1 MLQYVVQRLLLL
13 VPTFLGIT
21 FLAYAIML
29 LAPGDPV
36 DLFFAGGVAGGGEGM
51 STDRL
56 AEVAEAKEKLRQEL
70 GLDRSVPVQYGL
82 WLGRLLRGD
91 LGISFKDRRPVWGKI
106 KERLP
111 VTIVL
116 NVLSIFLTYLIAIP
130 LGIYSAVR
138 TGSRIDQISTLA
150 VFMLYSLP
158 SFWVGTLII
167 IFFCGGDF
175 LAWFP
180 PGGLRSLAHESS
192 WPLAD
197 RLLDYSHHLAMPL
210 LCTTYTAFAA
220 LSRFMRTSMLE
231 NARMDFIR
239 TARAKG
245 VSEPVVILKHML
257 RNSLIPVITILAGLL
272 PALIGGSV
280 IIETIFS
287 IPGIGQLSYQAV
299 LARDYP
305 VVIAIFAAG
314 SFLTILGILLSDLAL
329 AWVDPRIHF
338 GGGRS

>member
-1 MLQYVVQRLLLL
+1 LFQYIVQRLLLL

-21 FLAYAIML
+21 FIAYAIML

-36 DLFFAGGVAGGGEGM
+36 DLFFAGGLGAGGEGM

-56 AEVAEAKEKLRQEL
+56 AEVAEEKEALRREL
-70 GLDRSVPVQYGL
+70 GLDRSIPVQYGM
-82 WLGRLLRGD
+82 WLGRLLKGD
-91 LGISFKDRRPVWGKI
+91 LGKSFKDKRPVWGKI
-106 KERLP
+106 TERMP

-138 TGSRIDQISTLA
+138 TGSRLDQISTLA

-175 LAWFP
+175 FAWFP
-180 PGGLRSLAHESS
+180 PGGLRSLAHEVS
-192 WPLAD
+192 WPWTA
-197 RLLDYSHHLAMPL
+197 RIGDYLYHLAMPL

-231 NARMDFIR
+231 NARQDFIR

-272 PALIGGSV
+272 PALIGGSI

-287 IPGIGQLSYQAV
+287 IPGIGQLGFQSV

-305 VVIAIFAAG
+305 VVIALFAAS

-338 GGGRS
+338 GGGRG

>member
-1 MLQYVVQRLLLL
+1 VLQYVVQRLLLL
-13 VPTFLGIT
+13 IPTFLGVT

-29 LAPGDPV
+29 AAPGDPV
-36 DLFFAGGVAGGGEGM
+36 DLFFAGGLAAGAEGI
-51 STDRL
+51 STERR
-56 AEVAEAKEKLRQEL
+56 AEVQKAKEELRRDL
-70 GLDRSVPVQYGL
+70 GLDRPIPVQYAL
-82 WLGRLLRGD
+82 WLSRLLSGD
-91 LGISFKDRRPVWGKI
+91 LGTSFRDRQPVWDKI
-106 KERLP
+106 ATRLP
-111 VTIVL
+111 VTVTL
-116 NVLSIFLTYLIAIP
+116 NVLSILLTYLIAIP

-138 TGSRIDQISTLA
+138 TGSFFDQLSTLT

-175 LAWFP
+175 FAWFP
-180 PGGLRSLAHESS
+180 PGGLRSLDHHAG
-192 WPLAD
+192 WPFWQRLAD
-197 RLLDYSHHLAMPL
+197 YAVHLAMPL
-210 LCTTYTAFAA
+210 LCMTYSGFAA

-231 NARMDFIR
+231 NARQDYIR

-272 PALIGGSV
+272 PALIGGTV

-287 IPGIGQLSYQAV
+287 VPGIGQLAFQSV

-305 VVIAIFAAG
+305 VVIAIFAAS

-338 GGGRS
+338 GGSRA

>member
-1 MLQYVVQRLLLL
+1 LLQYVAQRLLLL
-13 VPTFLGIT
+13 VPTFLGVT

-29 LAPGDPV
+29 MAPGDPV
-36 DLFFAGGVAGGGEGM
+36 DLFFAGGIAGGGEGI

-56 AEVAEAKEKLRQEL
+56 AEVQEAKQALRRDL
-70 GLDRSVPVQYGL
+70 GLDRPIPVQYAL
-82 WLGRLLRGD
+82 WLSRLLRGD
-91 LGISFKDRRPVWGKI
+91 LGESFKDRAPVWDKVRD
-106 KERLP
+106 RLP

-116 NVLSIFLTYLIAIP
+116 NVLSLVLTYVIAIP

-138 TGSRIDQISTLA
+138 TGSRLDQISTLT

-167 IFFCGGDF
+167 IFLCGGDF

-180 PGGLRSLAHESS
+180 PGGLRSLAHDAS
-192 WPLAD
+192 WPLLQRMAD
-197 RLLDYSHHLAMPL
+197 YTYHLAMPL
-210 LCTTYTAFAA
+210 LCTTYAAFAA

-231 NARMDFIR
+231 NARQDFIR

-245 VSEPVVILKHML
+245 VSEPMVILKHML

-272 PALIGGSV
+272 PALIGGSI

-287 IPGIGQLSYQAV
+287 VPGIGQLSYQSV

-305 VVIAIFAAG
+305 VVIALFAAS
-314 SFLTILGILLSDLAL
+314 SFLTIVGILLSDLAL

-338 GGGRS
+338 GRSSA

>member
-1 MLQYVVQRLLLL
+1 LLQYVAQRLLLL
-13 VPTFLGIT
+13 VPTFIGVT

-29 LAPGDPV
+29 MAPGDPV
-36 DLFFAGGVAGGGEGM
+36 DLFFAGGIAGGGEGI
-51 STDRL
+51 STDRM
-56 AEVAEAKEKLRQEL
+56 AEVQEAKEELRRDL
-70 GLDRSVPVQYGL
+70 GLDRPIPVQYAL
-82 WLGRLLRGD
+82 WVSRLVRGD
-91 LGISFKDRRPVWGKI
+91 LGISFKDRAPVWGKI
-106 KERLP
+106 RERLP
-111 VTIVL
+111 VTIA
-116 NVLSIFLTYLIAIP
+116 LSVASLLITFLIAIP

-138 TGSRIDQISTLA
+138 TGSRLDQISTLT

-158 SFWVGTLII
+158 SFWVGTLIL
-167 IFFCGGDF
+167 IFLCGGDY

-180 PGGLRSLAHESS
+180 PGGIRSLAHDPS
-192 WPLAD
+192 WPLRERAS
-197 RLLDYSHHLAMPL
+197 DYLYHLAMPL
-210 LCTTYTAFAA
+210 LCTTYASFAA

-231 NARMDFIR
+231 NARQDFIR

-257 RNSLIPVITILAGLL
+257 RNSLIPVITILGGVL

-287 IPGIGQLSYQAV
+287 VPGIGQLSYQSV

-314 SFLTILGILLSDLAL
+314 SFLTILGILLADLAL

-338 GGGRS
+338 GRSRA

>member
-1 MLQYVVQRLLLL
+1 LLQYVAQRLLLL

-29 LAPGDPV
+29 MAPGDPV
-36 DLFFAGGVAGGGEGM
+36 DLFFAGGIGGGGEGI

-56 AEVAEAKEKLRQEL
+56 AEVQEAKEALRRDL
-70 GLDRSVPVQYGL
+70 GLDRSIPVQYAL
-82 WLGRLLRGD
+82 WLSRLLRGD
-91 LGISFKDRRPVWGKI
+91 LGTSFKDRAPVWDKI
-106 KERLP
+106 RERLP
-111 VTIVL
+111 VTIAL
-116 NVLSIFLTYLIAIP
+116 NVLSLVLTYLIAIP

-138 TGSRIDQISTLA
+138 TGSRFDQISTLT

-158 SFWVGTLII
+158 SFWLGTLII
-167 IFFCGGDF
+167 IFLCGGDF

-180 PGGLRSLAHESS
+180 PGGLRSLAHDAS
-192 WPLAD
+192 WPVSQ
-197 RLLDYSHHLAMPL
+197 RLFDYAYHLAMPL
-210 LCTTYTAFAA
+210 LCTTYAAFAA

-231 NARMDFIR
+231 NARQDFIR

-287 IPGIGQLSYQAV
+287 VPGIGQLSYQSV

-305 VVIAIFAAG
+305 VVIALFAA
-314 SFLTILGILLSDLAL
+314 SSLLTIVGILLSDLAL

-338 GGGRS
+338 GRSGA

>member
-1 MLQYVVQRLLLL
+1 MLQYIAQRLLLL
-13 VPTFLGIT
+13 IPTFVGIT

-36 DLFFAGGVAGGGEGM
+36 DLFFAGGLGAGTEGID
-51 STDRL
+51 SDRL
-56 AEVAEAKEKLRQEL
+56 AEVRADKDELRREL
-70 GLDRSVPVQYGL
+70 GLDRAIPVQYAL
-82 WLGRLLRGD
+82 WLRRLLQGE
-91 LGISFKDRRPVWGKI
+91 LGTSFKDRQPVWDKI
-106 KERLP
+106 RARLP
-111 VTIVL
+111 VTIII
-116 NVLSIFLTYLIAIP
+116 NVAAIVLTYLIAIP

-138 TGSRIDQISTLA
+138 SGSRFDQLSTLT

-158 SFWVGTLII
+158 VFWIGTLII
-167 IFFCGGDF
+167 IFFGGGDF
-175 LAWFP
+175 FAWFP
-180 PGGLRSLAHESS
+180 PGGLRSLDWEPS
-192 WPLAD
+192 WPWWQKLS
-197 RLLDYSHHLAMPL
+197 DYAYHLAMPL
-210 LCTTYTAFAA
+210 LCTTYGAFAA

-231 NARMDFIR
+231 NARQDYIR

-245 VSEPVVILKHML
+245 VSEPMVILKHML

-287 IPGIGQLSYQAV
+287 IPGIGQLGYQSV

-305 VVIAIFAAG
+305 VVIALFAAS
-314 SFLTILGILLSDLAL
+314 SFLPLIGFLSSDIAL

-338 GGGRS
+338 GKARA

>member
-36 DLFFAGGVAGGGEGM
+36 DLFFAGGLAGGAEGI
-51 STDRL
+51 STERL
-56 AEVAEAKEKLRQEL
+56 AEVAEAKEELRREL
-70 GLDRSVPVQYGL
+70 GLDRSIPVQYGL
-82 WLGRLLRGD
+82 WLGRLLTGD
-91 LGISFKDRRPVWGKI
+91 LGISFKDRAPVWDKI

-116 NVLSIFLTYLIAIP
+116 NVLSILLTYLIAIP

-158 SFWVGTLII
+158 SFWIGTLII

-175 LAWFP
+175 FAWFP
-180 PGGLRSLAHESS
+180 PGGLRSLDHSAA
-192 WPLAD
+192 WPWTQRIAD
-197 RLLDYSHHLAMPL
+197 YLYHLAMPL
-210 LCTTYTAFAA
+210 FCTTYTAFAA

-231 NARMDFIR
+231 NARQDFIR

-287 IPGIGQLSYQAV
+287 IPGIGQLGFQSV

-305 VVIAIFAAG
+305 VVIALFAAS
-314 SFLTILGILLSDLAL
+314 SFLTVLGILLSDLAL

>member
-1 MLQYVVQRLLLL
+1 MLQYVAQRLLLL
-13 VPTFLGIT
+13 IPTFLGIT

-29 LAPGDPV
+29 AAPGDPV
-36 DLFFAGGVAGGGEGM
+36 DLYFAGGLSGGGEGI
-51 STDRL
+51 STARL
-56 AEVAEAKEKLRQEL
+56 ADVHKAKEELRHQL
-70 GLDRSVPVQYGL
+70 GLDRSIPVQYAM
-82 WLGRLLRGD
+82 WLSRLLHGD
-91 LGISFKDRRPVWGKI
+91 LGESFKDHQPVWGKI
-106 KERLP
+106 EERLP
-111 VTIVL
+111 VTIAL
-116 NVLSIFLTYLIAIP
+116 NVMSIFLTYLIAIP

-138 TGSRIDQISTLA
+138 TGSRLDQISTVT

-158 SFWVGTLII
+158 TFWIGTLII
-167 IFFCGGDF
+167 IFLCGGDF

-180 PGGLRSLAHESS
+180 PGGLRSLAHNPS
-192 WPLAD
+192 WPLTE
-197 RLLDYSHHLAMPL
+197 RLGDYLYHLAMPL
-210 LCTTYTAFAA
+210 FCMTYTAFAA

-231 NARMDFIR
+231 NARQDFIR

-287 IPGIGQLSYQAV
+287 VPGIGQLSYQAV

-305 VVIAIFAAG
+305 VVIAIFAAS

-338 GGGRS
+338 GGGSA

>member
-1 MLQYVVQRLLLL
+1 MLQYIAQRLLLL
-13 VPTFLGIT
+13 IPTFVGIT

-36 DLFFAGGVAGGGEGM
+36 DLFFAGGLGAGTEGID
-51 STDRL
+51 SDRL
-56 AEVAEAKEKLRQEL
+56 AEVKADKEELRREL
-70 GLDRSVPVQYGL
+70 GLDRAIPVQYGL
-82 WLGRLLRGD
+82 WLGRLLQGE
-91 LGISFKDRRPVWGKI
+91 LGTSFKDRQPVWDKI
-106 KERLP
+106 RARLP
-111 VTIVL
+111 VTIII
-116 NVLSIFLTYLIAIP
+116 NVLAIILTYLIAIP

-138 TGSRIDQISTLA
+138 SGSKFDQLSTLT

-158 SFWVGTLII
+158 VFWIGTLII
-167 IFFCGGDF
+167 IFFGGGDF
-175 LAWFP
+175 FAWFP
-180 PGGLRSLAHESS
+180 PGGLRSLDWEPS
-192 WPLAD
+192 WPWWQKLS
-197 RLLDYSHHLAMPL
+197 DYAYHLAMPL
-210 LCTTYTAFAA
+210 LCTTYGAFAA

-231 NARMDFIR
+231 NARQDYIR

-272 PALIGGSV
+272 PTLIGGSV

-287 IPGIGQLSYQAV
+287 IPGIGQLGFQSV

-305 VVIAIFAAG
+305 VVIALFAAS
-314 SFLTILGILLSDLAL
+314 SFLTILGILLSDIAL

-338 GGGRS
+338 GKGRA

>member
-1 MLQYVVQRLLLL
+1 MLQYIAQRLLLL
-13 VPTFLGIT
+13 IPTFVGIT

-36 DLFFAGGVAGGGEGM
+36 DLFFAGGLGAGTEGID
-51 STDRL
+51 SDRL
-56 AEVAEAKEKLRQEL
+56 AEVRADKDELRREL
-70 GLDRSVPVQYGL
+70 GLDRAIPVQYAL
-82 WLGRLLRGD
+82 WLRRLLQGE
-91 LGISFKDRRPVWGKI
+91 LGTSFKDRQPVWDKI
-106 KERLP
+106 RARLP
-111 VTIVL
+111 VTIII
-116 NVLSIFLTYLIAIP
+116 NVAAIVLTYLIAIP

-138 TGSRIDQISTLA
+138 SGSRFDQLSTLT

-158 SFWVGTLII
+158 VFWIGTLII
-167 IFFCGGDF
+167 IFFGGGDF
-175 LAWFP
+175 FAWFP
-180 PGGLRSLAHESS
+180 PGGLRSLDWEPS
-192 WPLAD
+192 WPWWQKLS
-197 RLLDYSHHLAMPL
+197 DYAYHLAMPL
-210 LCTTYTAFAA
+210 LCTTYGAFAA

-231 NARMDFIR
+231 NARQDYIR

-245 VSEPVVILKHML
+245 VSEPMVILKHML

-287 IPGIGQLSYQAV
+287 IPGIGQLGYQSV

-305 VVIAIFAAG
+305 VVIALFAAS
-314 SFLTILGILLSDLAL
+314 SFLTLIGILFSDIAL

-338 GGGRS
+338 GKGRA

>member
-1 MLQYVVQRLLLL
+1 VLQYIAQRLLLL
-13 VPTFLGIT
+13 IPTFVGIT

-36 DLFFAGGVAGGGEGM
+36 DLFFAGGLGAGTEGID
-51 STDRL
+51 SDRL
-56 AEVAEAKEKLRQEL
+56 AEVRADKDELRREL
-70 GLDRSVPVQYGL
+70 GLDRAIPVQYAL
-82 WLGRLLRGD
+82 WLRRLLQGE
-91 LGISFKDRRPVWGKI
+91 LGTSFKDRQPVWDKI
-106 KERLP
+106 RARLP
-111 VTIVL
+111 VTIII
-116 NVLSIFLTYLIAIP
+116 NVAAIVLTYLIAIP

-138 TGSRIDQISTLA
+138 SGSRFDQLSTLT

-158 SFWVGTLII
+158 VFWIGTLII
-167 IFFCGGDF
+167 IFFGGGDF
-175 LAWFP
+175 FAWFP
-180 PGGLRSLAHESS
+180 PGGLRSLDWEPS
-192 WPLAD
+192 WPWWQKLS
-197 RLLDYSHHLAMPL
+197 DYAYHLAMPL
-210 LCTTYTAFAA
+210 LCTTYGAFAA

-231 NARMDFIR
+231 NARQDYIR

-245 VSEPVVILKHML
+245 VSEPMVILKHML

-287 IPGIGQLSYQAV
+287 IPGIGQLGYQSV

-305 VVIAIFAAG
+305 VVIALFAAS
-314 SFLTILGILLSDLAL
+314 SFLTLIGILFSDIAL

-338 GGGRS
+338 GKGRA

>member
-1 MLQYVVQRLLLL
+1 MLQYLLQRLLLL
-13 VPTFLGIT
+13 IPTFVGVT

-29 LAPGDPV
+29 AAPGDPV
-36 DLFFAGGVAGGGEGM
+36 DLFFAGGLGAGTEGVD
-51 STDRL
+51 TDRL
-56 AEVAEAKEKLRQEL
+56 AEVNQAKEELRQEL
-70 GLDRSVPVQYGL
+70 GLDRPIPVQYAL
-82 WLGRLLRGD
+82 WVGRLLRGE
-91 LGISFKDRRPVWGKI
+91 LGVSFKDRQPVWDKI
-106 KERLP
+106 APRIP
-111 VTIVL
+111 VTVTL
-116 NVLSIFLTYLIAIP
+116 NVVSLVLTYLIAIP

-138 TGSRIDQISTLA
+138 TGSVFDQVSTVA

-158 SFWVGTLII
+158 SFWIGTLII

-175 LAWFP
+175 FAWFP
-180 PGGLRSLAHESS
+180 PGGLRSLEHEAS
-192 WPLAD
+192 WPWHQRLAD
-197 RLLDYSHHLAMPL
+197 YAYHLAMPL
-210 LCTTYTAFAA
+210 LCTTYAAFAA

-231 NARMDFIR
+231 NASMDYIR

-272 PALIGGSV
+272 PSLIGGSV

-287 IPGIGQLSYQAV
+287 VPGLGQLAFQSV

-314 SFLTILGILLSDLAL
+314 SFLTIVGILLSDLAL

-338 GGGRS
+338 GGSSS